1 MTRYQTRHG
10 VVLTAI
16 CGEHVLVAASEAQ
29 KLCPYVTELNETSAF
44 LWERLI
50 PGADLDDLMAALDE
64 EYELDDPAAARQAV
78 EAFLRQMLKL
88 NYLLPVE
95 QGGTHEE
102 E

>member
-1 MTRYQTRHG
+1 MTRFKTRHG

-44 LWERLI
+44 LWRRLTS
-50 PGADLDDLMAALDE
+50 GADLDDLMAALDT

-78 EAFLRQMLKL
+78 EAFLRQMLEL
-88 NYLLPVE
+88 NYLLPEE

>member
-1 MTRYQTRHG
+1 MIRYKTRHG
-10 VVLTAI
+10 VILTSI
-16 CGEHVLVAASEAQ
+16 CGEYVLVSARSVQ
-29 KLCPYVTELNETSAF
+29 NLCPYVTELNETSAF
-44 LWERLI
+44 LWRQLTS
-50 PGADLDDLMAALDE
+50 GADLDDLMAALDE

-78 EAFLRQMLKL
+78 ESFLRQMLEL

>member
-1 MTRYQTRHG
+1 MTRYKTRHG

-44 LWERLI
+44 LWQQLTS
-50 PGADLDDLMAALDE
+50 GSDLDGLMAALGE
-64 EYELDDPAAARQAV
+64 EYELDDPNAARQAV
-78 EAFLRQMLKL
+78 DAFLRQMLEL
-88 NYLLPVE
+88 NYLLPEE